1 MPCTGVLK
9 AMDCYCLNT
18 TAWRGPNA
26 MYCAESGK
34 EGERWTAFVSEMPI
48 QTETIKP
55 PSKIPNG
62 SRSRHRVAI
71 FFRAE

>member
-1 MPCTGVLK
+1 
-9 AMDCYCLNT
+9 
-18 TAWRGPNA
+18 

-34 EGERWTAFVSEMPI
+34 EGERGTAFVSEMPI